1 MDIYN
6 LANIIIPCIT
16 LGVSFFTPG
25 VSSECDRMFRIVLII
40 TAVIELLGALFQNEF
55 LVFNNIVYN
64 IYTLLLFLS
73 YFYLYFLL
81 NKKSRT
87 RWMFNTSLFAAVWLG
102 EWIYF
107 QNLQHTLFLFAYSAG
122 SLLLLSNVYV
132 YIMDRLNSSDVAD
145 IERSRYFWI
154 SIGILVFYIPFLP
167 VFLGVKYAL
176 IDFLVFRGI
185 VLLLQLLMHTS
196 NIIGIR
202 WGSRI

>member
-73 YFYLYFLL
+73 YCASHSLRSMRDMAIDINDRRAEELRMLLYRE
-81 NKKSRT
+81 SAHRT
-87 RWMFNTSLFAAVWLG
+87 PTPTMTTDGGWLRLSVNTP
-102 EWIYF
+102 E
-107 QNLQHTLFLFAYSAG
+107 
-122 SLLLLSNVYV
+122 
-132 YIMDRLNSSDVAD
+132 
-145 IERSRYFWI
+145 
-154 SIGILVFYIPFLP
+154 LP
-167 VFLGVKYAL
+167 SWK
-176 IDFLVFRGI
+176 
-185 VLLLQLLMHTS
+185 
-196 NIIGIR
+196 
-202 WGSRI
+202 

>member
-1 MDIYN
+1 
-6 LANIIIPCIT
+6 
-16 LGVSFFTPG
+16 
-25 VSSECDRMFRIVLII
+25 
-40 TAVIELLGALFQNEF
+40 
-55 LVFNNIVYN
+55 
-64 IYTLLLFLS
+64 
-73 YFYLYFLL
+73 
-81 NKKSRT
+81 
-87 RWMFNTSLFAAVWLG
+87 MFNTSLFAAVWIG

-167 VFLGVKYAL
+167 VFLGVRYAL

>member
-55 LVFNNIVYN
+55 LVSNNIVYN
-64 IYTLLLFLS
+64 IYILALFLS

-81 NKKSRT
+81 NKKSLFRGL
-87 RWMFNTSLFAAVWLG
+87 FNAVLFIMVWIT
-102 EWIYF
+102 EWFYLQTISDAYF
-107 QNLQHTLFLFAYSAG
+107 FFAYTAG

>member
-16 LGVSFFTPG
+16 LGVSLFTPG

-87 RWMFNTSLFAAVWLG
+87 RWMFNTSLFAAVWIG